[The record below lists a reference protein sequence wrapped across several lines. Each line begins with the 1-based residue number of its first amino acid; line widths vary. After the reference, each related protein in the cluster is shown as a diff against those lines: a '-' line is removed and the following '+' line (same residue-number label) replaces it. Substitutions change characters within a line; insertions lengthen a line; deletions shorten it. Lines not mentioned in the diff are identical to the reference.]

1 MIFAVDVRAETP
13 VNETE
18 LPARVER
25 AVRTVLPD
33 ADTHTEDGRLVAE
46 THDLARFSELLHEQE
61 ILDTAR
67 NAFEV
72 DAGGFS
78 FRLKKAAAFEGT
90 VNFAVGSPG
99 ELGVIDV
106 RVDVREPS
114 VERYIDHVIPSTED
128 GDPV

>member
-1 MIFAVDVRAETP
+1 MIFSVDVRAETP

-18 LPARVER
+18 LPDRVER
-25 AVRTVLPD
+25 AVRTVFPD
-33 ADTHTEDGRLVAE
+33 ADVTVEEGLLVAE
-46 THDLARFSELLHEQE
+46 THDLAHFSELLHEQE

-72 DAGGFS
+72 DESGFS
-78 FRLKKAAAFEGT
+78 FRLKKAAAFEGR

-114 VERYIDHVIPSTED
+114 VEQYIDHVIPSTEE
-128 GDPV
+128 GEPV